1 MPLPRFNRLPAENR
15 AAILAVAQE
24 HFARDGKDAASFNQ
38 IIAEAGISK
47 TSAYHYFDGKDD
59 LFNAVLAGAAQRIL
73 NTLGPWQQVS
83 TVDDLW
89 AQLEAGA
96 ATLWRYAQDNPADRA
111 ILATAQVTEPDQWV
125 RHLVGNADALG
136 LLAKGTDRDLI
147 SALTDSVLHA
157 LDQWALRHGEMP
169 DVRLF
174 LSRIW
179 GTANATPRRGKSRA
193 APSASARGR

>member
-1 MPLPRFNRLPAENR
+1 MPLPRFNRLAPQSQ

-38 IIAEAGISK
+38 IIADAGISK

-59 LFNAVLAGAAQRIL
+59 LFNAVLAHAAQRIL
-73 NTLGPWQQVS
+73 KELGPWERVS
-83 TVDDLW
+83 TVDALW
-89 AQLEAGA
+89 TQVEAGA

-111 ILATAQVTEPDQWV
+111 ILATVHMTEPDQWV
-125 RHLVGNADALG
+125 QDLVTNADALG
-136 LLAKGTDRDLI
+136 LLARGTDRDLI
-147 SALTDSVLHA
+147 TALTDSVLHA
-157 LDQWALRHGEMP
+157 LDQWALRHGQMP

-179 GTANATPRRGKSRA
+179 GGANATPRRGKSRA